1 MTDASPILVFDS
13 HAVRDH
19 RARAARRPDAAD
31 FLTIE
36 VAERLADRLDDV
48 RRRFPR
54 ALDLGCRD
62 GAMARILGARGGI
75 DWLVAADSAFDF
87 ARLAPAPRLV
97 TEADALPFAPHSFD
111 LVLST
116 LLLHWTNDLPGSL
129 VQLRQILR
137 PDGLLL
143 AGLWGG
149 ETLHE
154 LRSALMEAELAEEG
168 GAGPRV
174 SPFADVRDLGGLLQR
189 AGFALPVVDSDTLEV
204 TYADALA
211 LMRDLRAMGETNAV
225 GERRRGFTRRA
236 TLARAAALYGQRF
249 ARPDGR
255 IRASFQLITLTA
267 WAPHETQPK
276 PLRPGSAAHRLADAL
291 GAVERSVGD
300 RVPPAGGAAAGD

>member
-1 MTDASPILVFDS
+1 MTNPDPILVFDPR
-13 HAVRDH
+13 AVRDH

-31 FLTIE
+31 FLAIE

-48 RRRFPR
+48 TRRFPR

-62 GAMARILGARGGI
+62 GLMARLLGTRGGI
-75 DWLVAADSAFDF
+75 DWLVAADAAFDF

-97 TEADALPFAPHSFD
+97 MEADALSFAPHSFD

-116 LLLHWTNDLPGSL
+116 LMLHWTNDLPGSL
-129 VQLRQILR
+129 LQLRQILR

-149 ETLHE
+149 ETLQE
-154 LRSALMEAELAEEG
+154 LRSVLMEAELAEEG

-189 AGFALPVVDSDTLEV
+189 AGFALPVVDSDTIEV

-211 LMRDLRAMGETNAV
+211 LMRDLRAMGEANAV
-225 GERRRGFTRRA
+225 RERRRGFTRRA
-236 TLARAAALYGQRF
+236 TMARAAALYGQRF
-249 ARPDGR
+249 ARSDGR

-291 GAVERSVGD
+291 GAVERSAGD
-300 RVPPAGGAAAGD
+300 KVPPSSGAAARD